1 MPWSTCAGYTRH
13 QADILAEL
21 QRLRERREAV
31 ERAVAEQDKR
41 EAEAA

>member
-1 MPWSTCAGYTRH
+1 
-13 QADILAEL
+13 L